1 MTEGQ
6 RNFERICRLWSI
18 NCYLVDEGETL
29 TAIDTGINGTARH
42 LLSAAEARAEPI
54 TRIVLTHGHVDHV
67 GSVDALVE
75 ALDDVSVFASRREAK
90 LIAGDMSTE
99 PGELDRKPPGGFPKL
114 DSQPSEL
121 VEPGDRIGSLRVI
134 AAPGHTPGQIALL
147 DDRDGTLFC
156 GDAMTTIG
164 GVAIPA
170 KPKRV
175 FPFPYLATWDRAGA
189 LETAKALRE
198 LGPERIA
205 PGHGRVVESPG
216 AEIDAAIEAA
226 G

>member
-1 MTEGQ
+1 MGAES
-6 RNFERICRLWSI
+6 RFERICRMWSI
-18 NCYLVDEGETL
+18 NCYLVEEGEEL
-29 TAIDTGINGTARH
+29 TAIDTGISGTARH
-42 LLSAAEARAEPI
+42 LLSAAERRGGTI

-75 ALDDVSVFASRREAK
+75 ALDDVSVIASRREAK

-114 DSQPSEL
+114 EHQPDAL
-121 VEPGDRIGSLRVI
+121 VEPDDRIGSLRVI

-147 DDRDGTLFC
+147 DERDGTLFC

-170 KPKRV
+170 KPKPV
-175 FPFPYLATWDRAGA
+175 FPLPYFATWDRAGA
-189 LETAKALRE
+189 LETARALRE
-198 LGPERIA
+198 LDPARVA
-205 PGHGRVVESPG
+205 PGHGKVVESPG
-216 AEIDAAIEAA
+216 AAIDAAIEAA
-226 G
+226 S